1 MPENRE
7 SPVIT
12 LFRKILYRKGGID
25 IDKSISPVI
34 AMITPG
40 IVNLLM
46 ENRKLRLEDAF
57 EILYNSQLYKAL
69 EDETTKMWRL
79 GYPLLYDLLE
89 EELSTGKITFPEEQ
103 I

>member
-1 MPENRE
+1 MENN
-7 SPVIT
+7 
-12 LFRKILYRKGGID
+12 
-25 IDKSISPVI
+25 ISPVI

-46 ENRKLRLEDAF
+46 ENRKIDLEEATSL
-57 EILYNSQLYKAL
+57 LYNSILYKTL
-69 EDETTKMWRL
+69 EDEKTKVWRL